1 MAKVLIIE
9 PDLKLA
15 RIYANAL
22 KLRQHQVAVAH
33 TAQDAIVEA
42 DEAKPAV
49 VILEL
54 QLTAHSGI
62 EFLYEFRSYSDWAKV
77 PVIILSN
84 VPPAEF
90 EASRKLLHDR
100 LGVVAYHYKPQT
112 SLQTLLH
119 AIDNTVASA

>member
-1 MAKVLIIE
+1 MAKVLVVE
-9 PDLKLA
+9 PDHKLA
-15 RIYANAL
+15 RVYANAL
-22 KLRQHQVAVAH
+22 KLRNHQVALAH

-42 DEAKPAV
+42 DEVKPTV

-62 EFLYEFRSYSDWAKV
+62 EFLYEFRSYSDWVKI

-90 EASRKLLHDR
+90 DASQKLLNER
-100 LGVVAYHYKPQT
+100 LGVVVYLYKPQT

-119 AIDNTVASA
+119 AVDNAVMAM